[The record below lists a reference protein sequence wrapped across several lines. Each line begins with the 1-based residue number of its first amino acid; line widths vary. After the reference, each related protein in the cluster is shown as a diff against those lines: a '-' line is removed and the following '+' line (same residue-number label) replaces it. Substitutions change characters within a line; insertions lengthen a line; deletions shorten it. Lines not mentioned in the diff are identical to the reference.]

1 MGGREGEGV
10 EGRNGGSFNT
20 IAWNI
25 NSITLR
31 MSLLHSVKVHLV
43 NLIMSQ
49 NVNEIPLNN

>member
-43 NLIMSQ
+43 NLIMLQ